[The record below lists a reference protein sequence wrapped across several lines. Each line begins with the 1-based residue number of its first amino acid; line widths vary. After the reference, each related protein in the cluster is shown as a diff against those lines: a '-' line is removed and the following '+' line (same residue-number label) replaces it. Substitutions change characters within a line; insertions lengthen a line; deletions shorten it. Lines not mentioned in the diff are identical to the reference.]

1 MQSIIE
7 AIQGFARQRTR
18 GDISPLVLLR
28 PLDGNTGERITHL
41 PVETELAHAWLAQSG
56 EPFRPHQAQAIMALR
71 RGEPVALCS
80 DNPAVAQ
87 TAALLIHAT
96 LQGDSSGVTLVVAAD
111 AQTARAA
118 ARLMERITPN
128 LPHGLRLPH
137 SLVAPGQRPDPRA
150 RVVITSPDLLHERL
164 LRHHDRAW
172 SLFWSRL
179 RMVVLAE
186 PQRAGAIG
194 GAHLADL
201 LLRARRVAL
210 SHGAPP
216 PALLVTLPNLAD
228 PQPALALL
236 HSQPWRVIRADDMPF
251 EPTTLAVWHGADRL
265 RESADMAVH
274 LHRLG
279 YRVHVGCQPL
289 EQAVLAPIIGELK
302 GLTRGPEHVPAQALI
317 LAGYPG
323 APALLQRALRAGYQA
338 VVVVLGEQPHEQM
351 LERHAQSL
359 LTLPPPAWLP
369 PPFNVYAAAQH
380 VLAAAAELPLAEEEV
395 EGWGVG
401 EIVDRLVGH
410 GQLVD
415 LPGADPA
422 WKPTGA
428 AGDPYADFSVL
439 SASGPAVAATGE
451 QGQPIES
458 LDPAGFERWAFAG
471 AALPPGAG
479 GLRVLRRNE
488 DEAALVL
495 RLESNGR
502 RTYPLRRC
510 TVTLRDT
517 HESRELFGARPISWG
532 RVLVEEEMYGYREL
546 SGAGP
551 AAEVGLKPPLSA
563 RWSAPA
569 CWFDLVADMQVSG
582 QFVGWS
588 LAAALPLRVF
598 AAMSDVVPCYDQAR
612 RRLYLVDAQPGG
624 SGLAAWIYEHAE
636 ELLPLAYDV
645 ALACRNDPLLEPLS
659 RLDRD
664 WLLAL
669 LGRGESAGERAI
681 TLPPARAKVE
691 VPRPSPADTQTIRPA
706 ASPAPERAPLRT
718 PEPGR
723 PRIEFTPA
731 PEPVRQP
738 EPPRRQE
745 QPRAE
750 LTPPERRVEPPAPWP
765 SDDRLMRDLLSE
777 PPPRSQ
783 PPQLPPVRRDEPA
796 HRGQGLMSGRASSA
810 RPEPRQDRSERQ
822 PSPSELSPAEP
833 RQRIPDSKPP
843 LRREEPA
850 RRVVEPTPNAVPEPP
865 RREETSSWFVEPA
878 PQAAPEPPRQEQRLR
893 STPATPERQRAPEP
907 EPAPPRRQEQTLW
920 DAEGD
925 EVASEPPRQEQPP
938 RWTAAEP
945 EHAEPPRRAVELEQR
960 APEPAPPRRQ
970 EQTFWDAE
978 DEEVAPE
985 PPRQERQ
992 LRSTPAAPE
1001 PTPLRRQE
1009 QTLWDAE
1016 AEEVAPEPPR
1026 RTSERQRAPE
1036 RADPPRRAAEPERP
1050 QEPSRQERQERWT
1063 PAQPEPTE
1071 SPRRTVEP
1079 ERPQEPP
1086 RRSGQNGSPPQ
1097 RNGRDASPRRSG
1109 REVPRQSQP
1118 EPPRNGRAAPPEPP
1132 AERRPQPEQQR
1143 RADTRQPPAEPPR
1156 RNGQPAESPRR
1167 AEPPR
1172 PSAPPP
1178 APAEEGPPDPRAMI
1192 ERLRRQRQQREAE
1205 VVGDRREAAPGRTRP
1220 AADTPVEPRFA
1231 AGDQVFCLP
1240 YGEGVVRSSQIDEGR
1255 ELVQIA
1261 FSSYGELT
1269 IDPSV
1274 SLVRKVSSQ
1283 QYDDDLL

>member
-7 AIQGFARQRTR
+7 GIQAFARQRTR
-18 GDISPLVLLR
+18 GDTSPLVLLR
-28 PLDGNTGERITHL
+28 PLDGNAGERITHL
-41 PVETELAHAWLAQSG
+41 PVETELAQAWLAQSG

-80 DNPAVAQ
+80 DNPALAQ

-96 LQGDSSGVTLVVAAD
+96 LQGDPSGVALVVAAD

-118 ARLMERITPN
+118 ARLMERVTPN

-150 RVVITSPDLLHERL
+150 RVVITPPDLLHERM

-179 RMVVLAE
+179 RIVVLAE

-194 GAHLADL
+194 GGHLADL

-210 SHGAPP
+210 SHGAPM

-251 EPTTLAVWHGADRL
+251 EPTTLAVWHGAERL

-289 EQAVLAPIIGELK
+289 EQAALAPIIGDLK
-302 GLTRGPEHVPAQALI
+302 GLTRGPEYIPAQALI

-369 PPFNVYAAAQH
+369 PPFNVYAAAEH

-451 QGQPIES
+451 QGQPIEQ
-458 LDPAGFERWAFAG
+458 LDPAGFERWAFQG

-532 RVLVEEEMYGYREL
+532 RVLVEEEVYGYREL

-551 AAEVGLKPPLSA
+551 AVEVGLKPPLSA

-569 CWFDLVADMQVSG
+569 CWFELVADMQVLG

-588 LAAALPLRVF
+588 LAAALPLRAF
-598 AAMSDVVPCYDQAR
+598 AAMADVVPCYDQAR

-691 VPRPSPADTQTIRPA
+691 VPRPGSADTQTIRPA
-706 ASPAPERAPLRT
+706 AVPAPERAPLRA
-718 PEPGR
+718 PDSARPGA

-731 PEPVRQP
+731 PEPPRQ
-738 EPPRRQE
+738 EPP
-745 QPRAE
+745 
-750 LTPPERRVEPPAPWP
+750 PPERRAEPAPSPWP
-765 SDDRLMRDLLSE
+765 ANDRLMQDLLSE
-777 PPPRSQ
+777 PPSRTQ
-783 PPQLPPVRRDEPA
+783 PPQLPPARRDEPMRAQPPA
-796 HRGQGLMSGRASSA
+796 HRGQGLMSGRSGSSH
-810 RPEPRQDRSERQ
+810 PEPRLGRSGRSGSGLPPERL
-822 PSPSELSPAEP
+822 PGPSEPPPDEP
-833 RQRIPDSKPP
+833 
-843 LRREEPA
+843 
-850 RRVVEPTPNAVPEPP
+850 PP
-865 RREETSSWFVEPA
+865 RREALARWGAEP
-878 PQAAPEPPRQEQRLR
+878 APEPPRQREPEPAPRREEMPSRSVEPTPKAAPEPLR
-893 STPATPERQRAPEP
+893 QERQNRWTPAAPEPAPPRRQEQTLWAAEDEEVAPEPPRRAVEPERQRAPEP
-907 EPAPPRRQEQTLW
+907 EPAPPRHQEQALW
-920 DAEGD
+920 A
-925 EVASEPPRQEQPP
+925 
-938 RWTAAEP
+938 
-945 EHAEPPRRAVELEQR
+945 
-960 APEPAPPRRQ
+960 
-970 EQTFWDAE
+970 AE

-985 PPRQERQ
+985 PPRRAVEPERQ
-992 LRSTPAAPE
+992 RTPE
-1001 PTPLRRQE
+1001 PEPVLPRRQE
-1009 QTLWDAE
+1009 QTLWAAE
-1016 AEEVAPEPPR
+1016 DEEVATE
-1026 RTSERQRAPE
+1026 
-1036 RADPPRRAAEPERP
+1036 PPRRAAEPER
-1050 QEPSRQERQERWT
+1050 R
-1063 PAQPEPTE
+1063 APEPAE
-1071 SPRRTVEP
+1071 PPRRAAEP
-1079 ERPQEPP
+1079 PRPQEPP
-1086 RRSGQNGSPPQ
+1086 RRNGQSAGPPQ
-1097 RNGRDASPRRSG
+1097 RNGRDAAPRRSG

-1118 EPPRNGRAAPPEPP
+1118 EPPRNDRPAPSGPP
-1132 AERRPQPEQQR
+1132 AERRPQPEQPR
-1143 RADTRQPPAEPPR
+1143 RADTRQPPSAEPPHR
-1156 RNGQPAESPRR
+1156 SGKSAESPRR

-1172 PSAPPP
+1172 PAAPPP
-1178 APAEEGPPDPRAMI
+1178 APVEEGPPDPRAMI

-1205 VVGDRREAAPGRTRP
+1205 VLGDRHTAAPGRPRP

-1261 FSSYGELT
+1261 FPSYGELT

-1283 QYDDDLL
+1283 PYDDDLL

>member
-7 AIQGFARQRTR
+7 AIQAFARQRTR
-18 GDISPLVLLR
+18 GDTSPLVLLR
-28 PLDGNTGERITHL
+28 PLDGSAGERITHL

-96 LQGDSSGVTLVVAAD
+96 LQADPSGVALVVAAD

-128 LPHGLRLPH
+128 LPHGLRLPY

-150 RVVITSPDLLHERL
+150 RVVITPPDLLHERL

-179 RMVVLAE
+179 RMVLLAE

-194 GAHLADL
+194 GGHLADL

-210 SHGAPP
+210 SHGAPS

-228 PQPALALL
+228 PQPSLALL
-236 HSQPWRVIRADDMPF
+236 YSQPWRVIRADDMPF

-265 RESADMAVH
+265 REAADMAVQ

-279 YRVHVGCQPL
+279 YRVHVGCQSL
-289 EQAVLAPIIGELK
+289 EQAALAPIIGDLK
-302 GLTRGPEHVPAQALI
+302 GLTRGPEYIPAQALI

-380 VLAAAAELPLAEEEV
+380 VLAAATELPLAEDEV

-415 LPGADPA
+415 LPGADVA

-428 AGDPYADFSVL
+428 AGDPYADFSIL
-439 SASGPAVAATGE
+439 SASGAAVVATGE
-451 QGQPIES
+451 QGQPIDQI
-458 LDPAGFERWAFAG
+458 DPTGFERWGFQG
-471 AALPPGAG
+471 AALPPGTG
-479 GLRVLRRNE
+479 GLRVLRREE
-488 DEAALVL
+488 DEAKLVL

-510 TVTLRDT
+510 SVTLRDT
-517 HESRELFGARPISWG
+517 HETRELFGARPIAWG
-532 RVLVEEEMYGYREL
+532 RVLVEEEIYGYREL
-546 SGAGP
+546 SGTGSAS
-551 AAEVGLKPPLSA
+551 EQGLKPPLSA

-569 CWFDLVADMQVSG
+569 CWFDLATDMQVLG

-588 LAAALPLRVF
+588 MAAALPLRVF
-598 AAMSDVVPCYDQAR
+598 ATMADVVPCYDQAR

-681 TLPPARAKVE
+681 TLPPARPKVE
-691 VPRPSPADTQTIRPA
+691 VPRANPADTQTIRPA
-706 ASPAPERAPLRT
+706 TAAPERTPLRT
-718 PEPGR
+718 PEPTR
-723 PRIEFTPA
+723 PSAPRIEFTPA
-731 PEPVRQP
+731 PEPARQP

-745 QPRAE
+745 PLRSE
-750 LTPPERRVEPPAPWP
+750 LAPPERRSEPPARTRQNDFLDAPAEPPAPWP
-765 SDDRLMRDLLSE
+765 SNDRLMQDLLSE
-777 PPPRSQ
+777 PPPQS
-783 PPQLPPVRRDEPA
+783 PPARRDEPVRPQPQA
-796 HRGQGLMSGRASSA
+796 GRGQGLMNGRANPI
-810 RPEPRQDRSERQ
+810 RPESRSTGGEPPVRPLSEPQPPETRLPASQPEPAPRREEFSRRAAEPAPEAVPEPVRLPAPEPEVTPAPPRQER
-822 PSPSELSPAEP
+822 PGRWTPAEP
-833 RQRIPDSKPP
+833 KRAEPP
-843 LRREEPA
+843 RRPA
-850 RRVVEPTPNAVPEPP
+850 EPEPP
-865 RREETSSWFVEPA
+865 RRQEPPPWEDDEDTLEVAPEPLRPAPKQEPPPWEDDEDAPEVAPELLRPAPKVDREPLPEPA
-878 PQAAPEPPRQEQRLR
+878 PARRTEPMLWDDDEDAPEVAPEPPR
-893 STPATPERQRAPEP
+893 
-907 EPAPPRRQEQTLW
+907 
-920 DAEGD
+920 
-925 EVASEPPRQEQPP
+925 
-938 RWTAAEP
+938 
-945 EHAEPPRRAVELEQR
+945 R
-960 APEPAPPRRQ
+960 APEPAPPRQDQQMR
-970 EQTFWDAE
+970 WS
-978 DEEVAPE
+978 PE
-985 PPRQERQ
+985 SER
-992 LRSTPAAPE
+992 A
-1001 PTPLRRQE
+1001 
-1009 QTLWDAE
+1009 
-1016 AEEVAPEPPR
+1016 EPPR
-1026 RTSERQRAPE
+1026 RAP
-1036 RADPPRRAAEPERP
+1036 
-1050 QEPSRQERQERWT
+1050 
-1063 PAQPEPTE
+1063 
-1071 SPRRTVEP
+1071 EP

-1086 RRSGQNGSPPQ
+1086 RRNGQAAPPQ
-1097 RNGRDASPRRSG
+1097 RNGRDATPRRSG
-1109 REVPRQSQP
+1109 REVPRQNQP
-1118 EPPRNGRAAPPEPP
+1118 EPPRTSRPQASEPP
-1132 AERRPQPEQQR
+1132 RTSRPQPEPPR
-1143 RADTRQPPAEPPR
+1143 RADTRQPPAAEPPR
-1156 RNGQPAESPRR
+1156 RASQPPEHTRP

-1172 PSAPPP
+1172 RAAPPPPPP

-1205 VVGDRREAAPGRTRP
+1205 VLGERRETAPSRSHP

-1231 AGDQVFCLP
+1231 AGEQVFCLP
-1240 YGEGVVRSSQIDEGR
+1240 YGEGVVRSSQIDGGR

-1261 FSSYGELT
+1261 FPSYGELT

-1283 QYDDDLL
+1283 QYDEDLL